1 MRRLVTLTALAEMKS
16 REEASTKNGRS
27 EVANRHDGLGLGQ
40 QVQRSEAVWV
50 ARLGWWWR
58 TRLRQ
63 TVVAARRWR
72 HGCGC
77 RRQCTGA
84 GRGSDAQSGCGGAAE
99 GRSGCGGTAAAGR
112 LRLRAWRRGKRRG
125 GARWQ
130 RRRLGFGGGGERWI
144 EKEDDRKNNGSGC
157 TVKKAQIRF
166 SRDDRTRWS
175 TDRTRWSSVRSESS
189 KLLARPDASG

>member
-112 LRLRAWRRGKRRG
+112 LRLRGSSGCSGGGVAAREEARRREMAKKAARVRWRRR
-125 GARWQ
+125 AV
-130 RRRLGFGGGGERWI
+130 
-144 EKEDDRKNNGSGC
+144 D
-157 TVKKAQIRF
+157 
-166 SRDDRTRWS
+166 
-175 TDRTRWSSVRSESS
+175 
-189 KLLARPDASG
+189 